1 MAPTVKNP
9 PASSRPGF
17 NPWVG
22 KIPWRRAQQPTHVFL
37 SGESPLSTEELMLL
51 NHGVGEDPWE
61 PLGQQVNSKGNQSW
75 IFNVRT
81 EAESETPYF
90 GHLMKELTHWKRPWF
105 WERLKAGEGDDR
117 GWDGWMASL
126 NPLTWVWASSGVGDG
141 QESLACSSPW
151 SLKGSDTTERLNWTK
166 LKKLTSFLVFCF
178 VCLFVL
184 IHLLWVQHSC
194 LNVPQ
199 KKKIQCSLLYFN
211 FYFTMEQKGI

>member
-51 NHGVGEDPWE
+51 NHSVGEDPWE

-126 NPLTWVWASSGVGDG
+126 THWTWVWANSKRWWRTWKPGVL
-141 QESLACSSPW
+141 QST
-151 SLKGSDTTERLNWTK
+151 GSQRVGHNWVAERRQPYTVW
-166 LKKLTSFLVFCF
+166 
-178 VCLFVL
+178 LFA
-184 IHLLWVQHSC
+184 
-194 LNVPQ
+194 
-199 KKKIQCSLLYFN
+199 
-211 FYFTMEQKGI
+211 